1 MDWDKLKIFHNVALD
16 LNISEAAHK
25 MNISHSSISRQ
36 ISSLERE
43 LKVSLFRR
51 HARGLTLTEQG
62 KILFKTAHDIFGKIA
77 LTEAQLTESKEKPTG
92 SLTIAATVA
101 FGTTWLAPRIVK
113 FSNSYPDID
122 ISIRIENRYTDLAQ
136 GEADVALRL
145 REPTQVDLIR
155 FPLYKFQFKIYSS
168 PEYIEK
174 FGIPNDV
181 SELSKHK
188 IIAFGHDIEPS
199 IPDVNCILDLIP
211 KNKKVK
217 TLFISNMY
225 GVMRAIVGGAG
236 IGALPEYM
244 KSSKNNLVPILPDA
258 KTPKAV
264 IYFTY
269 PPELKGSKKI
279 EALRDFLVRE
289 VNKERKD

>member
-62 KILFKTAHDIFGKIA
+62 IILFKTAHDIFGKIA
-77 LTEAQLTESKEKPTG
+77 LTEAQLTDSKEKPTG

-122 ISIRIENRYTDLAQ
+122 ISIRIENKYTDLAQ

-188 IIAFGHDIEPS
+188 IIAFGHDVEPS

-225 GVMRAIVGGAG
+225 GVMRAIGGGAG

>member
-62 KILFKTAHDIFGKIA
+62 IILFKTAHDIFGKIA

-188 IIAFGHDIEPS
+188 IIAFGHDVEPS

-225 GVMRAIVGGAG
+225 GVMRAIGGGAG

>member
-16 LNISEAAHK
+16 LNISEAANK

-36 ISSLERE
+36 ISSLERD
-43 LKVSLFRR
+43 LKVSLFKR

-77 LTEAQLTESKEKPTG
+77 LTESQLTSSKEKPTG
-92 SLTIAATVA
+92 SLHIAATVA
-101 FGTTWLAPRIVK
+101 FGTTWLAPRIAK

-122 ISIRIENRYTDLAQ
+122 ISIRIENKYTDLSL

-145 REPTQVDLIR
+145 KEPTQMDLIR
-155 FPLYKFQFKIYSS
+155 FPLYEFQFKIYSS

-174 FGIPNDV
+174 FGIPKSV
-181 SELSKHK
+181 SDLSKHT
-188 IIAFGHDIEPS
+188 IIAFGHDVEPS

-211 KNKKVK
+211 KSKKPK
-217 TLFISNMY
+217 TIYISNMY
-225 GVMRAIVGGAG
+225 GVMRAIGGGAG

-244 KSSKNNLVPILPDA
+244 KISNNNLVPILPNA
-258 KTPKAV
+258 NTPKTI

-289 VNKERKD
+289 LNKEKKV